1 MPEQVDAV
9 SRHHSPK
16 MSEMVAAD
24 LRTRILRGDL
34 KPGDSLASEAALM
47 EDHGVSRPTLREALR
62 LLEAEQLISV
72 RRGSHRGPVVRLP
85 DTQVTARAFA
95 MLLQLRHATLADIY
109 RFRMIFEPGAARLV
123 AETATDVEIATL
135 RTTLEEESQ
144 ALDDWAAFTF
154 VSWRFHSELIALS
167 RNVTMSVVAETLQ
180 HVSGRYA
187 FEALAGSPDRVQAG
201 ERSMKAHHRLVDLIA
216 ARRGAE
222 AERFWQRHMT
232 AAGEMLMARADKI
245 SIVELLR

>member
-1 MPEQVDAV
+1 
-9 SRHHSPK
+9 

-47 EDHGVSRPTLREALR
+47 EDHRVSRPTLREALR

-85 DTQVTARAFA
+85 DAKVTAHSFA
-95 MLLQLRHATLADIY
+95 MLLQLRHGTLADIY
-109 RFRMIFEPGAARLV
+109 RFRMMFEPGAARMV
-123 AETATDVEIATL
+123 SEVATDEEVATL
-135 RTTLEEESQ
+135 RKTLDDESR

-154 VSWRFHSELIALS
+154 VSWRFHTELIALS
-167 RNVTMSVVAETLQ
+167 GNVTMSVVAETLQ

-187 FEALAGSPDRVQAG
+187 FEALAGSPDRVAAG
-201 ERSMKAHHRLVDLIA
+201 ERSMKAHHRLVDLIG

-222 AERFWQRHMT
+222 AERFWERHMA
-232 AAGEMLMARADKI
+232 AAGEMLFGQADQI
-245 SIVELLR
+245 SIIELLR